1 MVAGTAVQLWSLSRN
16 NNNNNGNNLLSAFH
30 VPGTT
35 RAISRFLYKS
45 MSSLYTAFKSQNQ
58 DSNTDLSE
66 SKACALNK
74 HKIQS

>member
-35 RAISRFLYKS
+35 RAISHFLYKS
-45 MSSLYTAFKSQNQ
+45 MCTLYTTFKSQNQ

-66 SKACALNK
+66 SKACALNG